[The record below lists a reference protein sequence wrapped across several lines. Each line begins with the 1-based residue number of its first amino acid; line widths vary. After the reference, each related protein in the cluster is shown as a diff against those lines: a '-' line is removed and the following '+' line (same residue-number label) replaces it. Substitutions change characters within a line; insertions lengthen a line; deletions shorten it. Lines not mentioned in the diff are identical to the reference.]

1 MARNLPGPADAQRDP
16 VGLQP
21 SLVSLHYLMSALRRR
36 WRLLIAIPFATAL
49 LGVAYLVTVP
59 AASQASATYI
69 LVQPPNTD
77 PATGMATDVS
87 FLQTRAVASDVV
99 ESLDLAM
106 TPEDFGESFV
116 ATPVTPNVLSVVL
129 SAPDD
134 AAAVERLGA
143 LTEAFLEFR
152 TAQLQGQTKALTDGY
167 QDQIDALAERVEAL
181 TKQYNSSSDAP
192 PESPAAATANE
203 VLAQRAQAQSEIVA
217 LQRKIEDANLTTQA
231 LVVASHVLDQ
241 PSVVPRSLLRRTVLV
256 VASAVIG
263 GVALG
268 VGFVMVTALASS
280 TLRRREDVARAL
292 DAPVRASVGRVRSLR
307 VGRLVTRADRAQRN
321 RELIVQYLA
330 DHIAGSD
337 KPRHVLLGCVGD
349 PRAIRGIVLG
359 AADRLAAAGVEA
371 LVVDL
376 SRSGSIAKGKGS
388 KPTPEPGP
396 GLPTTLR
403 PEGIASLARGPL
415 LPDRRG
421 RGARA
426 PGDPRWPAWERASV
440 TLTVVDL
447 DPSMPMDTLPS
458 WGTELVVVV
467 EAGRATAEMLASS
480 AALVSRAG
488 VDLTSALMFD
498 ADATDE
504 SCGFVGNEDPAAPT
518 DAGKASG

>member
-1 MARNLPGPADAQRDP
+1 
-16 VGLQP
+16 
-21 SLVSLHYLMSALRRR
+21 MSALRRR
-36 WRLLIAIPFATAL
+36 WRLLIAIPLATAL
-49 LGVAYLVTVP
+49 LGIAYLVTVP

-99 ESLDLAM
+99 ESLDLPM
-106 TPEDFGESFV
+106 TPEDFGKSFV
-116 ATPVTPNVLSVVL
+116 ATPVTSNVLYVVL

-134 AAAVERLGA
+134 AAAVERLSA
-143 LTEAFLEFR
+143 LTEAFLGFR

-167 QDQIDALAERVEAL
+167 QEQIDALSERVEAL
-181 TKQYNSSSDAP
+181 TKQYNSLDDAP
-192 PESPAAATANE
+192 VESAAAATANE
-203 VLAQRAQAQSEIVA
+203 VLVQRAQAQSEIEA

-231 LVVASHVLDQ
+231 LVVASHVLDE
-241 PSVVPRSLLRRTVLV
+241 PSVVPRSPLRRTVLV

-268 VGFVMVTALASS
+268 VGFVVVTALASS

-292 DAPVRASVGRVRSLR
+292 DAPVRASVGRVRSHR
-307 VGRLVTRADRAQRN
+307 VRRLLTRADRAKHN
-321 RELIVQYLA
+321 RDLIVHYLA
-330 DHIAGSD
+330 DHVAGPDAPS
-337 KPRHVLLGCVGD
+337 HVLLGCVGD
-349 PRAIRGIVLG
+349 PRAVRGIVLG
-359 AADRLAAAGVEA
+359 AADRLAAAGVET

-376 SRSGSIAKGKGS
+376 SRSGSIAKGKAP
-388 KPTPEPGP
+388 KPTSEHGPGRS

-403 PEGIASLARGPL
+403 PEGIAGLARGPL
-415 LPDRRG
+415 LPDGRG

-426 PGDPRWPAWERASV
+426 PAGDPRYPAWERASV

-447 DPSMPMDTLPS
+447 DPSMPMDTLPT
-458 WGTELVVVV
+458 WGTELVVIV

-480 AALVSRAG
+480 AALVARAG
-488 VDLTSALMFD
+488 VDLSFALMFD

-504 SCGFVGNEDPAAPT
+504 SYGFVGDEDPAAAT